1 MSEEQV
7 QCPECE
13 EGLPAWVMTFA
24 DLMSLLMCFF
34 VLLLSFSEMEATKFK
49 QMAGS
54 MRMAFGVQRQMEAT
68 DTPMGTSVIA
78 QEFSPGKPEPTV
90 LDDIR
95 QTTTEER
102 PEIDIFREA
111 EEKEMIEEKARELEE
126 ALKEA
131 VDEGILEIEAREQ
144 TIIIRIKEKGSFQSG
159 SDEMREDFI
168 PVLTKITEHLVT
180 IPGKIE
186 VVGHTDNIPIKTFR
200 FRSNWELSSAR
211 AVSVLHQLLRNKE
224 LDPER
229 LEVKG
234 QADTHPLVSNDSS
247 ENRAQNRRVEIVVI
261 PGKTGEEGIEG
272 PTSVIEV
279 N

>member
-1 MSEEQV
+1 MNEEQAA
-7 QCPECE
+7 CPECE
-13 EGLPAWVMTFA
+13 EGAPAWVMTFA

-54 MRMAFGVQRQMEAT
+54 MRIAFGVQRQIEAT
-68 DTPMGTSVIA
+68 DTPMGTSVIT

-95 QTTTEER
+95 QTTVEEK
-102 PEIDIFREA
+102 PELDVFKEA
-111 EEKEMIEEKARELEE
+111 EEKEVIEEKAEEMKE
-126 ALKEA
+126 ALREA
-131 VDEGILEIEAREQ
+131 IANDLLEVETREN
-144 TIIIRIKEKGSFQSG
+144 TIIIRIKEKGSFPSG

-168 PVLTKITEHLVT
+168 PVLMKITEHLVT
-180 IPGKIE
+180 TPGKIE
-186 VVGHTDNIPIKTFR
+186 VVGHTDNIPIRTFR

-211 AVSVLHQLLRNKE
+211 AVSVLHQLLRNKALE
-224 LDPER
+224 AER

-234 QADTHPLVSNDSS
+234 QADVHPIVANDTP
-247 ENRAQNRRVEIVVI
+247 ENRAQNRRVEIVII
-261 PGKTGEEGIEG
+261 PGKTGREGIEG

>member
-1 MSEEQV
+1 MSDQEV
-7 QCPECE
+7 QCPECA
-13 EGLPAWVMTFA
+13 EGAPAWVMTFA

-49 QMAGS
+49 QMAGT
-54 MRMAFGVQRQMEAT
+54 MRMAFGVQREIEAT
-68 DTPMGTSVIA
+68 DTPMGTSVIT

-90 LDDIR
+90 LEDIR
-95 QTTTEER
+95 QTTTEEK
-102 PEIDIFREA
+102 PELDVFREA
-111 EEKEMIEEKARELEE
+111 EESEAIEEKAEELREE
-126 ALKEA
+126 LKEA
-131 VDEGILEIEAREQ
+131 VDEGILEIETREE
-144 TIIIRIKEKGSFQSG
+144 TIIIRIKEKGSFPSG

-168 PVLTKITEHLVT
+168 PVLMKITEHLVT
-180 IPGKIE
+180 TPGKIE
-186 VVGHTDNIPIKTFR
+186 VVGHTDNIPIRTFR

-211 AVSVLHQLLRNKE
+211 AVSVLHQLLRNRE

-234 QADTHPLVSNDSS
+234 QADTHPLAANDSA
-247 ENRAQNRRVEIVVI
+247 ENRAQNRRVEIVII

-272 PTSVIEV
+272 PTSVIEI